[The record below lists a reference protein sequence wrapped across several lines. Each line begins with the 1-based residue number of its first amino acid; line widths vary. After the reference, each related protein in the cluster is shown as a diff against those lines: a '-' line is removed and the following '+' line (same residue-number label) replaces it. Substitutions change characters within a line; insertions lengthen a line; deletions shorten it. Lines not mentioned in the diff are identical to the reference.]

1 MRESQ
6 IERAGV
12 DAYGG
17 MEERMMDGEL
27 IPVDESSVVLV
38 VRV

>member
-6 IERAGV
+6 TERAED
-12 DAYGG
+12 DAYVG
-17 MEERMMDGEL
+17 MEERMMDGKR
-27 IPVDESSVVLV
+27 IPVDGSSVVLV